1 MNEPVYMYANGA
13 FFYFDMHEHKTE
25 SFICISRQLKAQLS
39 GCCSLLFIARQN
51 NALDLGNEERC

>member
-1 MNEPVYMYANGA
+1 MYANGA